1 MKQTTK
7 RLPERKLGDLLNE
20 TFAVYGRSFRNIV
33 ILLAVI
39 QVPVSVVAQ
48 LLGESIPS
56 LVIVGI
62 VSAMG
67 NGLVYGAVAYATGQ
81 SYFDNGISVKRC
93 YQRVGWRLLSILLLS
108 LVPSAVLGAIL
119 GLAGIESDLTV
130 FLIFPALGLLI
141 YLIYWSIAVPSIIFE
156 GHKAVEALKR
166 SYILIKGHWWRVFGI
181 NMVFG
186 LVALGLVI
194 IVSIPFAIASR
205 IAMGEGE
212 EANLASM
219 TMDLLAA
226 AATSVLVLPVIFIA
240 GTLLYY
246 DLRVR
251 KEGFNTDR
259 LSQEMGIVQV

>member
-1 MKQTTK
+1 MQQSPD
-7 RLPERKLGDLLNE
+7 RLPERNLGDLLNE
-20 TFAVYGRSFRNIV
+20 TFAVYGRNFRDIV
-33 ILLAVI
+33 ILMAII
-39 QVPVSVVAQ
+39 QIPVSIVAQ
-48 LLGESIPS
+48 LMGDTITG
-56 LVIVGI
+56 LVVVGF

-81 SYFDNGISVKRC
+81 GYFDNRIDVKRC
-93 YQRVGWRLLSILLLS
+93 YERVGWRLLSILLIS
-108 LVPSAVLGAIL
+108 LIPAAVLGAVL
-119 GLAGIESDLTV
+119 GLARIENDLTV
-130 FLIFPALGLLI
+130 FLIFPALGLLV
-141 YLIYWSIAVPSIIFE
+141 YLIYWNIAVPSIIFE
-156 GHKAVEALKR
+156 GHKAVQGFKR
-166 SYILIKGHWWRVFGI
+166 SFTLIEGHWWRVFGI

-212 EANLASM
+212 EANMASTIM
-219 TMDLLAA
+219 EFLAA
-226 AATSVLVLPVIFIA
+226 ATTSVLVLPVIFIA